1 MYQEEK
7 WIWQH
12 KNYPNFNFDRSLIS
26 HLICDVARK
35 NGKLEGIL
43 ISIDKS
49 DTNFLEFET
58 TTEEIVGSSQIEGEL
73 LNRDSVRS
81 SILKKFD
88 KLTGVKDSSTQH
100 TDGLV
105 TMFLDSSNNHKPLT
119 HERLYG
125 WHNVLFPGGY
135 SGLYKI
141 DVAMYRTQEISV
153 VSQKHEKEKIHYT
166 APPPSVVYKEMEE
179 FLNYVNTNKDDPYIK
194 AAVAHLW
201 FLTIHPFDDG
211 NGRIARAITN
221 YILSKELQMKHTHY
235 SISTVIAYEK
245 KNYYEL
251 LENTQKLLRN
261 KELNILSWIEWH
273 TKMIGNAIDRSLK
286 HVKKVLDKTLFW
298 DRARVYTL
306 NQRQLKVLNKLLDA
320 GENGFE
326 GGLSAK
332 KYISITKTSIA
343 TAKRDISD
351 LVEKGLIVKL
361 AGSAGRNTRYILHL
375 VRNSQK

>member
-1 MYQEEK
+1 MYEEKK

-12 KNYPNFNFDRSLIS
+12 EEYPYFKFDRSLLS
-26 HLICDVARK
+26 HLLCDVSRK
-35 NGKLEGIL
+35 NGRLEGIL
-43 ISIDKS
+43 ETVDKKN
-49 DTNFLEFET
+49 TNFLELEAT
-58 TTEEIVGSSQIEGEL
+58 IEEIVESSQIEGEL

-81 SILKKFD
+81 SILKKLD
-88 KLTGVKDSSTQH
+88 RLTDTKDNSTDH

-105 TMFLDSSNNHKPLT
+105 AMFLDSSTNHEALT
-119 HERLYG
+119 NVRLFG

-141 DVAMYRTQEISV
+141 DVAMYRTEEISV
-153 VSQKHEKEKIHYT
+153 VSQKNAREKVHYT
-166 APPPSVVYKEMEE
+166 APPPNTVSKEMEK

-194 AAVAHLW
+194 AAIAHLW

-221 YILSKELQMKHTHY
+221 YILSKELQMKHSYY
-235 SISTVIAYEK
+235 SISTMIAHDK
-245 KNYYEL
+245 KNYYDM
-251 LENTQKLLRN
+251 LENTQKLLKNRD
-261 KELNILSWIEWH
+261 LNILNWLAWH
-273 TKMIGNAIDRSLK
+273 TKMIENAIDRSLE

-298 DRARVYTL
+298 DRARTYTL
-306 NQRQLKVLNKLLDA
+306 NQRQIKVLNKLLDA
-320 GENGFE
+320 GEDGFE

-332 KYISITKTSIA
+332 KYLSITKISLA

-361 AGSAGRNTRYILHL
+361 EGSAGRNTRYILNYSL
-375 VRNSQK
+375 